1 MENRN
6 FHTALLGGFR
16 KKDVVAFLAEDK
28 RQQEAALQ
36 DLNGQLEEAAEQIR
50 QLMEQRDAAQE
61 LLLSRQEQKT
71 QLEEELAQAQ
81 EALDCA
87 RQENVRLEAE
97 LQQQNSRNGDLQA
110 QLAQLQQQLD
120 TRPEVDLEELQLL
133 REELAAARLRAE
145 ELDARLRQQ
154 PQTKGSSQSM
164 DQLWH
169 LCGKMERTLGQMER
183 MLDGPYRMTCYPEP
197 VEEWEE
203 PVLPAEEPLAE
214 EEIPAPAAEPP
225 SVKSLLQRIR
235 RKS

>member
-16 KKDVVAFLAEDK
+16 KKDVVNFLAEDK
-28 RQQEAALQ
+28 RQQEALLQ
-36 DLNGQLEEAAEQIR
+36 DLNGQLEEAAQQIG

-61 LLLSRQEQKT
+61 QLQSQQAQQA
-71 QLEEELAQAQ
+71 QLEEQLMQLQ
-81 EALDCA
+81 EALEAA
-87 RQENVRLEAE
+87 RQENARLEE
-97 LQQQNSRNGDLQA
+97 TLQWQTSQNLGLEARVQDLEEQLNA
-110 QLAQLQQQLD
+110 QPA
-120 TRPEVDLEELQLL
+120 VDSEELQLL
-133 REELAAARLRAE
+133 REELSAARLRAE

-154 PQTKGSSQSM
+154 PQTKAGNQGV

-197 VEEWEE
+197 VEERVEPVMPVEE
-203 PVLPAEEPLAE
+203 PVEEAVS
-214 EEIPAPAAEPP
+214 APPVQAP

-235 RKS
+235 VKP